1 MGHST
6 LRFCGERR
14 RRGRTC
20 LSTPATLTR
29 KLHKVV
35 RLTDAR
41 SSDRRTRFA
50 GWGLGG
56 HRHGGGRSKVKAP
69 LLAPPKLPPG
79 QSAKHSSGSPAAVTR
94 HWGRVAVGTARL
106 FTASLSSAP
115 RRGRSS
121 GARESDP
128 SSEEAARGR
137 ADVGRGCS
145 VRQSWRGHTA
155 ELGRGCWTP
164 GAKSKAD
171 CRPRDAASNPER
183 PPVRCVRKI
192 EILRLTMPTGPT
204 SLTDNT
210 SGGQTGSNAGGSG

>member
-56 HRHGGGRSKVKAP
+56 NQHGGGRSKVKAP

-106 FTASLSSAP
+106 FTARLSSVHPDEGGRVGRVSQTHPARR
-115 RRGRSS
+115 RRGA
-121 GARESDP
+121 GLTWD
-128 SSEEAARGR
+128 G
-137 ADVGRGCS
+137 
-145 VRQSWRGHTA
+145 
-155 ELGRGCWTP
+155 
-164 GAKSKAD
+164 
-171 CRPRDAASNPER
+171 DAASGRAGEDTQPSSAEAAGRPEQRAR
-183 PPVRCVRKI
+183 PTAGLETPRRTP
-192 EILRLTMPTGPT
+192 RGRQ
-204 SLTDNT
+204 
-210 SGGQTGSNAGGSG
+210 SGVCGK